1 MAFKKIS
8 IPNDLSRLGD
18 IQLKKIE
25 NSNPKERIFIE
36 GMSGNKKL
44 EPTPNYNKSD
54 CEIIAAEGENNT
66 QIVMGRDRPSSKF
79 SGYGGRGDTHCGS
92 IDIVAGRMGNE
103 VRSEDSSG
111 NKVFTDPHFT
121 KDAAR
126 IYISQKTDIDKNFNL
141 AEGAVGMAETRSGIA
156 IKADGVR
163 IVAREG
169 IKLVTQV
176 DKLNSLG
183 GKVLAIK
190 GIDLIAGNDDSDL
203 QPLVK
208 GQNLLELLRYMVE
221 DIRKL
226 TGMINSLTTASIK
239 MNSVLAAHTHP
250 ILPGGNP
257 VTAPLPGAAPS
268 IELGIIAVTD
278 SMGKVIVDFQ
288 SQVSSTINS
297 ITGEMDYLKAGGNKF
312 IISKYN
318 NTN

>member
-1 MAFKKIS
+1 MAFKKFTKPS
-8 IPNDLSRLGD
+8 DLSNLATSV
-18 IQLKKIE
+18 LKKIE
-25 NSNPKERIFIE
+25 NAPTAERIFVE
-36 GMSGNKKL
+36 GLGGNKKL
-44 EPTPNYNKSD
+44 EALPNFNKAD
-54 CEIIAAEGENNT
+54 CEVVAAEGENNT
-66 QIVMGRDRPSSKF
+66 QIVLGRDRPASKF

-103 VRSEDSSG
+103 ARSEDSNG
-111 NKVFTDPHFT
+111 KKIFVDPNFT

-141 AEGAVGMAETRSGIA
+141 SAGTVGMSETRSGIA

-176 DKLNSLG
+176 DKLNSIG
-183 GKVLAIK
+183 GKVLATK

-208 GQNLLELLRYMVE
+208 GQNLLELLRFMVD

-226 TGMINSLTTASIK
+226 TGMVNSLTTSSLK
-239 MNSVLAAHTHP
+239 MNAVLAAHTH
-250 ILPGGNP
+250 IGATGP
-257 VTAPLPGAAPS
+257 VAPS
-268 IELGIIAVTD
+268 VELGIAVAAD
-278 SMGKVIVDFQ
+278 SVAKTVVDFH
-288 SQVSSTINS
+288 SQVSSTVNS
-297 ITGEMDYLKAGGNKF
+297 ITGEMDYLKAGGSKF

>member
-208 GQNLLELLRYMVE
+208 GQN
-221 DIRKL
+221 
-226 TGMINSLTTASIK
+226 G
-239 MNSVLAAHTHP
+239 
-250 ILPGGNP
+250 
-257 VTAPLPGAAPS
+257 
-268 IELGIIAVTD
+268 
-278 SMGKVIVDFQ
+278 
-288 SQVSSTINS
+288 
-297 ITGEMDYLKAGGNKF
+297 
-312 IISKYN
+312 
-318 NTN
+318 

>member
-1 MAFKKIS
+1 
-8 IPNDLSRLGD
+8 
-18 IQLKKIE
+18 
-25 NSNPKERIFIE
+25 
-36 GMSGNKKL
+36 
-44 EPTPNYNKSD
+44 
-54 CEIIAAEGENNT
+54 
-66 QIVMGRDRPSSKF
+66 
-79 SGYGGRGDTHCGS
+79 
-92 IDIVAGRMGNE
+92 MGNE
-103 VRSEDSSG
+103 ARSEDSQG
-111 NKVFTDPHFT
+111 NKVFVDPHFT

-141 AEGAVGMAETRSGIA
+141 AKGAVGMSETRSGIA

-183 GKVLAIK
+183 GKVLATK

-208 GQNLLELLRYMVE
+208 GQNLLELLRYMVD
-221 DIRKL
+221 DIKKL
-226 TGMINSLTTASIK
+226 TGMVNSLTTASLK
-239 MNSVLAAHTHP
+239 MNAVLAAHTH
-250 ILPGGNP
+250 IGATGP
-257 VTAPLPGAAPS
+257 VAPS
-268 IELGIIAVTD
+268 IELGIAVAAD
-278 SMGKVIVDFQ
+278 SVGKTIVDFQ

>member
-1 MAFKKIS
+1 MAFKKVS
-8 IPNDLSRLGD
+8 IPNDLSKLGD
-18 IQLKKIE
+18 SLLKKIE
-25 NSNPKERIFIE
+25 NAAPKERIFIE
-36 GMSGNKKL
+36 GMNGNKKL

-54 CEIIAAEGENNT
+54 CEIIAAEGENNA

-103 VRSEDSSG
+103 ARSEDSQG
-111 NKVFTDPHFT
+111 NKVYVDPHFT

-141 AEGAVGMAETRSGIA
+141 AEGVVGMSETRSGIA

-163 IVAREG
+163 IIVREG

-190 GIDLIAGNDDSDL
+190 GIDLIAGNDSSDL

-208 GQNLLELLRYMVE
+208 GQNLLELLRYMVD

-226 TGMINSLTTASIK
+226 TGMVNSLTTASLK
-239 MNSVLAAHTHP
+239 MNSVLALHTH
-250 ILPGGNP
+250 IGAAGP
-257 VTAPLPGAAPS
+257 VAPS
-268 IELGIIAVTD
+268 IELGIAVVAD
-278 SMGKVIVDFQ
+278 SVGKTIVDFQ

-297 ITGEMDYLKAGGNKF
+297 ITGEMDYLKAGGSKF

>member
-8 IPNDLSRLGD
+8 IPNDLSKLGD
-18 IQLKKIE
+18 SILKKIE
-25 NSNPKERIFIE
+25 NSDPKERVFVE
-36 GMSGNKKL
+36 GLNGNKKV
-44 EPTPNYNKSD
+44 EPIPNYNKSD

-79 SGYGGRGDTHCGS
+79 SGYGGRGDSHCGS

-103 VRSEDSSG
+103 ARSEDSQG
-111 NKVFTDPHFT
+111 NKVFVDPHFT

-141 AEGAVGMAETRSGIA
+141 AKGAVGMSETRSGIA

-183 GKVLAIK
+183 GKVLATK

-208 GQNLLELLRYMVE
+208 GQNLLELLRYMVD
-221 DIRKL
+221 DIKKL
-226 TGMINSLTTASIK
+226 TGMVNSLTTASLK
-239 MNSVLAAHTHP
+239 MNAVLAAHTH
-250 ILPGGNP
+250 IGATGP
-257 VTAPLPGAAPS
+257 VAPS
-268 IELGIIAVTD
+268 IELGIAVAAD
-278 SMGKVIVDFQ
+278 SVGKTIVDFQ